1 MNDKVKKPT
10 MKPGFNPNM
19 PSAYGTGYTNMPL
32 IPGNYQMPIMPQSA
46 QGYGYGGYGANI
58 P

>member
-1 MNDKVKKPT
+1 

>member
-1 MNDKVKKPT
+1 
-10 MKPGFNPNM
+10 
-19 PSAYGTGYTNMPL
+19 MPL